1 MKYGIMTYH
10 NIPNFGAILQAYS
23 LCKVINELGYECDVI
38 DYECQN
44 IVKRELEYHGSGNA
58 IKLALHRVFSWPH
71 VEKKILQCQEFAR
84 QYYSKEKYTLKTI
97 PKANKMYDGFISGSD
112 MIWNLDVNGYD
123 YSYFLDF
130 ANEGKKKIAYG
141 SSIGDCWKDTDK
153 RKIKNLLEQYDAV
166 SVREE
171 DTSCYIRE
179 AFGLPCK
186 WVADPTMLLPTPFW
200 ESCTTPVK
208 EKEYVIVYF
217 PSDHLI
223 ETAKEYCKL
232 HNKKLIVLR
241 VMLPWKRKGSKIL
254 YSPNEWLSY
263 LKDADAVFTNSYH
276 GLLFSLYFNKPV
288 WTDNQSNRVQALLKR
303 LNLECC
309 NLKND
314 TTCSNVIDYRQCNK
328 LIQSFREDSLE
339 YLKSVL

>member
-71 VEKKILQCQEFAR
+71 VEKKILQCQEFAK
-84 QYYSKEKYTLKTI
+84 QYYSREKYTLKTI

-141 SSIGDCWKDTDK
+141 FDWG
-153 RKIKNLLEQYDAV
+153 LLE
-166 SVREE
+166 
-171 DTSCYIRE
+171 
-179 AFGLPCK
+179 G
-186 WVADPTMLLPTPFW
+186 
-200 ESCTTPVK
+200 
-208 EKEYVIVYF
+208 
-217 PSDHLI
+217 
-223 ETAKEYCKL
+223 
-232 HNKKLIVLR
+232 
-241 VMLPWKRKGSKIL
+241 
-254 YSPNEWLSY
+254 
-263 LKDADAVFTNSYH
+263 
-276 GLLFSLYFNKPV
+276 
-288 WTDNQSNRVQALLKR
+288 
-303 LNLECC
+303 
-309 NLKND
+309 
-314 TTCSNVIDYRQCNK
+314 YR
-328 LIQSFREDSLE
+328 
-339 YLKSVL
+339 